1 MKICRRSWD
10 KKPAGR
16 KRQVI
21 TKRLKQKIQNKKVKK
36 NVGQYYID
44 RIYGLR

>member
-10 KKPAGR
+10 KKPAGPETAGY
-16 KRQVI
+16 